1 MSTSRGD
8 LSQISASSVL
18 ASQAGFLP
26 SDSSGK
32 SREEVMD
39 MKARK
44 WQALNSKRFSQ
55 KRKMAGQ
62 NAERKPPMPPEHL
75 RKIMKDHG
83 DMTSRKFRFDKRV
96 YLGALKYLPHAI
108 FKLLENMP
116 MPWEQV
122 RYVNVLYHITGAV
135 TFVVDVPKVIES
147 VYIAKWGTMWLMM
160 RSIMSAGLSGM
171 PRAPAE
177 RESLMWDTSG
187 LTFSRRLA

>member
-1 MSTSRGD
+1 
-8 LSQISASSVL
+8 
-18 ASQAGFLP
+18 
-26 SDSSGK
+26 
-32 SREEVMD
+32 